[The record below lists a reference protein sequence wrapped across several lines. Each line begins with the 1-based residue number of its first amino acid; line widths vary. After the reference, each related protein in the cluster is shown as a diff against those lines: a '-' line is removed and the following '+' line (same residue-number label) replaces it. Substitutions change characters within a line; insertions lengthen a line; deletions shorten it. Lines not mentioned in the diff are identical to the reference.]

1 MEFEWDEE
9 KSDACYV
16 GRGFDFAYIVAAFF
30 DNNRLIRH
38 DKRSDYGEE
47 RYQLLGKIDG
57 RLFFVAYTHRKHAI
71 RIISA
76 RKANSREIRDYENE
90 NNSSEY

>member
-1 MEFEWDEE
+1 MQ
-9 KSDACYV
+9 SAV
-16 GRGFDFAYIVAAFF
+16 LISLISSLRFF
-30 DNNRLIRH
+30 NNSRLIRH
-38 DKRSDYGEE
+38 DKRWDYGEE

-57 RLFFVAYTHRKHAI
+57 RLFFVAYTHRKKAI

-90 NNSSEY
+90 NNSFED